1 MSATKGLVL
10 QGGDT
15 ARFVAGRWVF
25 VAGLVVILVVLLE
38 VVYEF
43 DGFFKRGKVYASV
56 HKQLLGAKHLG
67 NFRKHRCTT
76 NGHNVVGKHANKW
89 VCRDT
94 RKAIGA
100 TAL

>member
-15 ARFVAGRWVF
+15 ARFVAGGWIF

-38 VVYEF
+38 VVDEF
-43 DGFFKRGKVYASV
+43 DGLFEGGLVYASV
-56 HKQLLGAKHLG
+56 HKQLLGTKHFR
-67 NFRKHRCTT
+67 NFRQHRCAT
-76 NGHNVVGKHANKW
+76 NGHDVVGKHANKW

-94 RKAIGA
+94 GKTIGA
-100 TAL
+100 TTL

>member
-15 ARFVAGRWVF
+15 ARFVAGGWIF

-38 VVYEF
+38 VVDEF
-43 DGFFKRGKVYASV
+43 DGFFKRCKVYAPV
-56 HKQLLGAKHLG
+56 HKQLLCAKHLG
-67 NFRKHRCTT
+67 NFRQHRCAT
-76 NGHNVVGKHANKW
+76 NGHDVVGKHANKW

-94 RKAIGA
+94 GKAIRA
-100 TAL
+100 TAF